1 MQTELTI
8 LQNFAYAL
16 AIGVLVGIEREKHK
30 VSNLASFG
38 GVRTFMLLA
47 LLGAVGAWLGLQLQ
61 QPWLELA
68 VLALISLLVLAA
80 YNRKQRE
87 EPQMP
92 GLTTELSAMLVFLLG
107 GAVMH
112 GHAGIAV
119 ALAIITSA
127 ILAFKQPLHGLVD
140 KIGNED
146 LYAGLKLLIATFIVL
161 PLLPDHALDPWQA
174 FNPYKIWLLVI
185 LISMLSLVGYVA
197 TRLLGPARGTAV
209 AGLAGGLVSSTAV
222 SLSFARL
229 SRQQQAGEN
238 QDDALAC
245 GILLAWTVMS
255 LRVLLMVGIVCLP
268 LLAPLWPAISAMA
281 LVTLIL
287 AAFFYRRAPLLQAN
301 SATSI
306 TNPFSLWAA
315 SQFGLMFALVLLVVK
330 LTEHFAPA
338 EGIYLVS
345 AIAGT
350 TDVDAITL
358 SMAQY
363 AQQAGR
369 EQLAATALVIAV
381 VSNTL
386 VKTALVCVV
395 GSAGLRQRLLSA
407 CALVIISA
415 TLFLWAL

>member
-1 MQTELTI
+1 MQTELTL

-16 AIGVLVGIEREKHK
+16 AIGALVGIEREKHK
-30 VSNLASFG
+30 VSNIGSLG
-38 GVRTFMLLA
+38 GLRTFMLLA
-47 LLGAVGAWLGLQLQ
+47 LLGAVGVWLGLELQL
-61 QPWLELA
+61 PWLEVV
-68 VLALISLLVLAA
+68 VLVIVAAMVVAA
-80 YNRKQRE
+80 YHRKQNDE
-87 EPQMP
+87 MQIP
-92 GLTTELSAMLVFLLG
+92 GLTTELSAILVLLLG

-119 ALAIITSA
+119 ALAIMTSA
-127 ILAFKQPLHGLVD
+127 ILAFKQPLHGLVA
-140 KIGNED
+140 KIGNDD
-146 LYAGLKLLIATFIVL
+146 LFAGLKLLIASFVVL

-185 LISMLSLVGYVA
+185 LISVLSLVGYVA

-229 SRQQQAGEN
+229 SRQQQGGDN

-245 GILLAWTVMS
+245 GILLAWSVMS

-268 LLAPLWPAISAMA
+268 LLTPLWPVISAMA

-287 AAFFYRRAPLLQAN
+287 AAYFYRRAPQLQAN

-338 EGIYLVS
+338 EGLYLVS

-369 EQLAATALVIAV
+369 EPLAATALVIAV
-381 VSNTL
+381 ISNTL
-386 VKTALVCVV
+386 VKTVLVSVV
-395 GSAGLRQRLLSA
+395 GSAGLRQRLFGA
-407 CALVIISA
+407 CALVILSA
-415 TLFLWAL
+415 TLLLWAL

>member
-16 AIGVLVGIEREKHK
+16 AIGALVGIEREKHK
-30 VSNLASFG
+30 VSNLSSFG
-38 GVRTFMLLA
+38 GVRTFMLMA

-61 QPWLELA
+61 QPWPELA
-68 VLALISLLVLAA
+68 VLAVVALLVLAA

-87 EPQMP
+87 EPQVP

-119 ALAIITSA
+119 ALAIMTSA

-140 KIGNED
+140 KIGNDD

-185 LISMLSLVGYVA
+185 LISLLSLVGYIA

-229 SRQQQAGEN
+229 SQQPQGGDN

-245 GILLAWTVMS
+245 GILLAWSVMS
-255 LRVLLMVGIVCLP
+255 LRVLLMVGIVYLP
-268 LLAPLWPAISAMA
+268 LLASLWPAIGAMA
-281 LVTLIL
+281 LVTLAL
-287 AAFFYRRAPLLQAN
+287 AAYFYRRAPQLQAN
-301 SATSI
+301 SATSVS
-306 TNPFSLWAA
+306 NPFSLWAA
-315 SQFGLMFALVLLVVK
+315 SQFGLMFAAVLLVVK

-338 EGIYLVS
+338 EGLYLVS

-381 VSNTL
+381 LSNTL
-386 VKTALVCVV
+386 VKTALVCTL
-395 GSAGLRQRLLSA
+395 GSAGLRQRLLWT
-407 CALVIISA
+407 CALVVLTA
-415 TLFLWAL
+415 FLVLWAL